1 MRRHGCSATRFRG
14 TQMNNPLLAL
24 LFSSMLLATTG
35 CGSDATGDGG
45 TGGPQ
50 KQAYAEIEVL
60 PADLTFSPLA
70 PGETQTLTITI
81 KNVGSGK
88 DLNIKQVFVR
98 DEDTPFA
105 VSAPEH
111 ETLPTDASTVV
122 AVTYVAPAAIPE
134 ASALIIQTNAATDP
148 IIEVPLRVGQA
159 LEGLLILP
167 NPVNFGEVLSGDSK
181 IISVIIRNTG
191 SAQAELMNVFIE
203 LGSSEDFEIIAP
215 PTFPVQIAP
224 GADTYIDVN
233 YAPTL
238 RDVDEGWLVI
248 AFKDAGA
255 QTLEKVRLH
264 GLEVGPEISIS
275 PPTIDFGWV
284 PIQSE
289 AVKELTI
296 HNMGQHSLK
305 ITGISTSPGTNA
317 DVGIKNAPSGTTEI
331 APGENTVFNIS
342 FHPTAFFSTT
352 SDPIGGI
359 VVQSN
364 DGDEAIVTIPVYANI
379 DAPFIL
385 LDPPDKVDFGIVAQG
400 WTIERTLVVQNVGH
414 APLTVD
420 QIELINNTPDLEFAV
435 VADADFPPTSGNGEG
450 LIVAE
455 QQVEVKLTFT
465 NDGGPTGIE
474 LGKLL
479 IHSDDPMTPDAF
491 VELSATRGGS
501 PECKIGFVPAKLD
514 FGIVAHG
521 GTDSKQIFIKNT
533 GSGYCS
539 WKSGVVRECL
549 SFMGMM
555 TNCSETSGASS
566 EFIPQGTP
574 IPKMDGIAP
583 GTAHPI
589 QILYKPPT
597 TVPFIPLFE
606 EYYGALQIQY
616 TEPYSEPGVYSE
628 HSYPEAQGGSLNWNL
643 HGTSGVADIAVLPD
657 NVNFGLVTIGCYSK
671 AYKIKV
677 YNAGTAP
684 LDVTD
689 IYTDGCGPEFQVI
702 DFPALPLKVQPSQFE
717 ELCIVYLPQN
727 EGIDEC
733 KLIVESSDLDTPEYP
748 VPLRGEGTWD
758 TENTDYFTQI
768 SGKKVDLLFVIDES
782 GSMCGEQDNLAKN
795 FDYLMD
801 KAQQWDNDYQIAIT
815 TTNVTDQDH
824 IGKFFGEPRIID
836 KSTVASF
843 GPNVEDIGCGGSG
856 TQESGLEGGRRAI
869 TAPLATDTG
878 IPCSSDANCT
888 DGNICVKGICGGYN
902 RGFLRSD
909 AALEVIMVS
918 DEEDQSPGSVP
929 FYIDFYKS
937 IKGFLNEDMMHVHAI
952 VGDKNGGCGNSDEG
966 ADAGKRYIDVQ
977 EATGG
982 EFGSICD
989 DSFAV
994 ILEKIGNKAFGLQKQ
1009 FFLSA
1014 QADGAPGSILVWVDS
1029 GAGYQ
1034 PCTTGWE
1041 YQSNTNSVVF
1051 DPNGS
1056 CMPQPTDEIKIWY
1069 KMVCNNENTVSC
1081 N

>member
-1 MRRHGCSATRFRG
+1 
-14 TQMNNPLLAL
+14 MNNPRLSILFAL
-24 LFSSMLLATTG
+24 FIFQSFG
-35 CGSDATGDGG
+35 CGSDPEGNGG
-45 TGGPQ
+45 TGGPT

-60 PADLTFSPLA
+60 PSDLTFSPMA
-70 PGETQTLTITI
+70 PGESQTLTLTI

-88 DLNIKQVFVR
+88 DLDLKQIFVR
-98 DEDTPFA
+98 DEGTPFA
-105 VSAPEH
+105 VSVPEK
-111 ETLPTDASTVV
+111 LLLVTDESTIL
-122 AVTYVAPAAIPE
+122 AVTYVAPAVDPQE
-134 ASALIIQTNAATDP
+134 TMLIIQSSAATDP
-148 IIEVPLRVGQA
+148 VVEIPLRVGHA
-159 LEGLLILP
+159 IEGLLVLP
-167 NPVNFGEVLSGDSK
+167 NPINFGEVLSGESK
-181 IISVIIRNTG
+181 VTSVSIRNTG

-203 LGSSEDFEIIAP
+203 LGSSEDFSIIDP
-215 PTFPVQIAP
+215 PTFPVQIA
-224 GADTYIDVN
+224 ADGDAFVDLN

-238 RDVDEGWLVI
+238 RDIDEGWLVI
-248 AFKDAGA
+248 AYKDGGA
-255 QTLEKVRLH
+255 QALEKIRIQ
-264 GLEVGPEISIS
+264 GQEVGPELSIS
-275 PPTIDFGWV
+275 PPKLDFGWV

-289 AVKELTI
+289 AVLELAV
-296 HNMGQHSLK
+296 HNMGQHDLK
-305 ITGISTSPGTNA
+305 ISGVYTAPGTNE
-317 DVGIKNAPSGTTEI
+317 DVGVKNAPDGTLEV
-331 APGENTVFNIS
+331 APGENTIFNIS
-342 FHPTAFFSTT
+342 FNPTNFFVTT

-359 VVQSN
+359 VVETN
-364 DGDEAIVTIPVYANI
+364 DGDESIVTIPVYANI

-400 WTIERTLVVQNVGH
+400 WTIERTLVLQNVGH

-420 QIELINNTPDLEFAV
+420 NLELVNNTADLEFAIV
-435 VADADFPPTSGNGEG
+435 EDPAFPPTSGSGEG
-450 LIVAE
+450 SVVADE
-455 QQVEVKLTFT
+455 QVELTLTFT
-465 NDGGPTGIE
+465 NDGGPTGLE

-479 IHSDDPMTPDAF
+479 VHSDDPMTPDAF

-501 PECKIGFVPAKLD
+501 PECKIGLVPGKLN

-521 GTDSKQIFIKNT
+521 STDSKQIFVKNT

-539 WKSGVVRECL
+539 WKSGVVRECV
-549 SFMGMM
+549 SFMGLM
-555 TNCSETSGASS
+555 TNCSETGGASS
-566 EFIPQGTP
+566 EFIPQGMP
-574 IPKMDGIAP
+574 IPMMDGIAP

-597 TVPFIPLFE
+597 SVPFIPIFE

-616 TEPYSEPGVYSE
+616 TEPYTEAGVYTE
-628 HSYPEAQGGSLNWNL
+628 HNFPLADQTGSLGWNI

-657 NVNFGLVTIGCYSK
+657 KVNFGLVTIGCYSK
-671 AYKIKV
+671 AFKIKV

-684 LDVTD
+684 LDISD

-717 ELCIVYLPQN
+717 ELCVVYLPQN
-727 EGIDEC
+727 EGVDEC
-733 KLIVESSDLDTPEYP
+733 KLVVESSDLDTPVFP

-782 GSMCGEQDNLAKN
+782 GSMCGEQDNLADN

-815 TTNVTDQDH
+815 TTNVTDEDH
-824 IGKFFGEPRIID
+824 IGKFHGEPRIID
-836 KSTVASF
+836 KTTVSSF
-843 GPNVEDIGCGGSG
+843 GGNVKDIGCNGSG

-878 IPCSSDANCT
+878 VACT
-888 DGNICVKGICGGYN
+888 GDGNCSDGNLCVKGICGGYN

-909 AALEVIMVS
+909 AALEIIMVS

-929 FYIDFYKS
+929 FYIDFFKS

-952 VGDKNGGCGNSDEG
+952 VGDKNGGCGTQDEG
-966 ADAGKRYIDVQ
+966 ADAGKRYIEIQ

-989 DSFAV
+989 DSFAT
-994 ILEKIGNKAFGLQKQ
+994 ILDEIGSKAFGLQKQ

-1014 QADGAPGSILVWVDS
+1014 QADGTPGSVKVWVDS
-1029 GAGYQ
+1029 GAGFVE
-1034 PCTTGWE
+1034 CTNGWE
-1041 YQSNTNSVVF
+1041 YQNDTNSVVF
-1051 DPNGS
+1051 DPVGS